1 MELDKYLG
9 KLFQQ
14 RSIGRTLETPSC
26 PDGSEPVAVVRSPLA
41 AGRSEALQPEAPLA
55 PPDDEETARV
65 RQVKK
70 QIHTAVLQ
78 ALKPEELSRLEDDR
92 RRPELRTVLEKLL
105 DTGNYPLDIQQRHQV
120 IEELLDDMLGFGPLE
135 PLLKDPCVG
144 DILINGTWSMYVE
157 YSGVLR
163 EVPNPFAH
171 VEYLTE
177 IARRIATRVGRQVNE
192 STPMVDARLPDGS
205 RVHVVL
211 PPVALNG
218 PLVSIRRFGAK
229 PLRIPDLLVL
239 QSLSAEMAVFLEAAV
254 RARLNIIV
262 CGGTGSGKTTLLNAL
277 SAVIPARE
285 RIVTIEDAAELQ
297 LQQRHVCRLEA
308 RPPNIDGKGAIPI
321 RELVRNTL
329 RMRPDR
335 IIVGECRGA
344 ESLDML
350 QAMNTGHDGSLTTL
364 HANNPREALLRLETL
379 VLLAGVELPLMAIRQ
394 QIAAAI
400 HLIIQIERLSGGARR
415 VTRVTEIVGMERD
428 IITTQDLFVFTQTG
442 VDSSGKALGRFEAT
456 GVVSHFES
464 RLRAAGVALPRDLF
478 AQRVL
483 LEI

>member
-1 MELDKYLG
+1 
-9 KLFQQ
+9 
-14 RSIGRTLETPSC
+14 
-26 PDGSEPVAVVRSPLA
+26 
-41 AGRSEALQPEAPLA
+41 
-55 PPDDEETARV
+55 
-65 RQVKK
+65 
-70 QIHTAVLQ
+70 VLQ

-120 IEELLDDMLGFGPLE
+120 IDELLDDMLGFGPLE

-478 AQRVL
+478 AQHVL